1 MRAAYSVEDGDI
13 VITALPHQVSGAKIL
28 EQIAAQMTA
37 KKLPLVTDLRDE
49 SNHENP
55 TRLVIIPKSNRV
67 DTDAV
72 MAHLFATTDL
82 ERNYRVNMNVIGLDG
97 RPSVKNLLTMLT
109 EWLSYR
115 TETVRRRLQ

>member
-1 MRAAYSVEDGDI
+1 MYRSGRGSIKMRAVYEMEDGDI

-49 SNHENP
+49 SDHENP

-67 DTDAV
+67 DIEAL
-72 MAHLFATTDL
+72 MAHLFATTDFG
-82 ERNYRVNMNVIGLDG
+82 VII
-97 RPSVKNLLTMLT
+97 V
-109 EWLSYR
+109 
-115 TETVRRRLQ
+115 